1 MTPSGMWAG
10 PTLDP
15 MDDKEAARAAV
26 REFLTTRRAR
36 VTPADAGLPPQGTRR
51 RVKGLR
57 REEVALLAGVSPEYY
72 VRLERGQA
80 TGPSAGVVDAVAD
93 VLRLDD
99 DERAHLDRLLAAL
112 TPEARKRSRV
122 AAKDPVTP
130 GVRVLLDSLDH
141 LPAVV
146 FNGRLDVLAVNA
158 LGRALYAPVFD
169 LPGRP
174 NSARFLF
181 LDEPR
186 ARDLF
191 PEWERIAGDTVAM
204 LRTEA
209 GRHPDDPEL
218 IELIGQLS
226 TRSTAFRTRWAAND
240 VRAHRGGTK
249 IFRHPL
255 IGEVT
260 LPFENLHVDAASGQ
274 VLTVFTPQPGTPE
287 ADAIRLLA
295 SWNADNEQNNN
306 PTAGTSGAGTSRMI
320 CQTLLRRRRER
331 SCRATASSCRSGRSG
346 STSTR
351 TRHRAVWPEMLAA
364 LWRDT
369 GWRNYSLFL
378 RDDGLLIGYVEA
390 DDLRTRAGGDVAAT
404 EVNARWQAEMAPFF
418 VDLDGRPGRGLPAAG
433 GGLPPGGPAGAAA
446 VGLSGPQHRHRPGSS
461 VSSRSDRPPPTPVH
475 RLE

>member
-1 MTPSGMWAG
+1 
-10 PTLDP
+10 
-15 MDDKEAARAAV
+15 MDDKDAARAAV

-36 VTPADAGLPPQGTRR
+36 VTPTDAGLPPQSTRR

-93 VLRLDD
+93 VLRLDA

-112 TPEARKRSRV
+112 TPEARKRSRT

-130 GVRVLLDSLDH
+130 GVRVLLESLDH

-146 FNGRLDVLAVNA
+146 FNGRLDLLATNT
-158 LGRALYAPVFD
+158 LGRVLYAPVYD

-181 LDEPR
+181 LDELR

-218 IELIGQLS
+218 VELVGQLS
-226 TRSTAFRTRWAAND
+226 TRSPGFRTRWAAND
-240 VRAHRGGTK
+240 VRVHRGGTK
-249 IFRHPL
+249 VFRHPL

-260 LPFENLHVDAASGQ
+260 LPFDNLHVDAVSGQ

-295 SWNADNEQNNN
+295 SWNAENEHIASQ
-306 PTAGTSGAGTSRMI
+306 TAET
-320 CQTLLRRRRER
+320 
-331 SCRATASSCRSGRSG
+331 
-346 STSTR
+346 
-351 TRHRAVWPEMLAA
+351 
-364 LWRDT
+364 
-369 GWRNYSLFL
+369 
-378 RDDGLLIGYVEA
+378 
-390 DDLRTRAGGDVAAT
+390 
-404 EVNARWQAEMAPFF
+404 
-418 VDLDGRPGRGLPAAG
+418 
-433 GGLPPGGPAGAAA
+433 
-446 VGLSGPQHRHRPGSS
+446 
-461 VSSRSDRPPPTPVH
+461 
-475 RLE
+475 

>member
-1 MTPSGMWAG
+1 V
-10 PTLDP
+10 
-15 MDDKEAARAAV
+15 DDKEAARAAV
-26 REFLTTRRAR
+26 REFLTSRRAR
-36 VTPADAGLPPQGTRR
+36 VTPADAGLPPQGSRR

-99 DERAHLDRLLAAL
+99 DERAHLGRLLAAL
-112 TPEARKRSRV
+112 TPEARRRSRV
-122 AAKDPVTP
+122 ATMDPVTQ
-130 GVRVLLDSLDH
+130 GIRVLLDALDH

-146 FNGRLDVLAVNA
+146 FNGRLDLLAANV

-191 PEWERIAGDTVAM
+191 PEFDRIAGDTVAM

-218 IELIGQLS
+218 VELIGQLS

-249 IFRHPL
+249 VFRHPL
-255 IGEVT
+255 IGEVR
-260 LPFENLHVDAASGQ
+260 LPFENLHVDAAAGQ
-274 VLTVFTPQPGTPE
+274 VLTVFTPRPGSLD
-287 ADAIRLLA
+287 ADAIRMLA
-295 SWNADNEQNNN
+295 SWNADHEQN
-306 PTAGTSGAGTSRMI
+306 T
-320 CQTLLRRRRER
+320 
-331 SCRATASSCRSGRSG
+331 
-346 STSTR
+346 TR
-351 TRHRAVWPEMLAA
+351 T
-364 LWRDT
+364 T
-369 GWRNYSLFL
+369 G
-378 RDDGLLIGYVEA
+378 A
-390 DDLRTRAGGDVAAT
+390 DSWTPDV
-404 EVNARWQAEMAPFF
+404 
-418 VDLDGRPGRGLPAAG
+418 
-433 GGLPPGGPAGAAA
+433 
-446 VGLSGPQHRHRPGSS
+446 
-461 VSSRSDRPPPTPVH
+461 
-475 RLE
+475 